1 MTKVLTR
8 VLLRVTRSDLTD
20 FGLECLGPLTAPID
34 GPDVQ
39 GDQGLTLVPQ
49 GHPGAAFEAV

>member
-1 MTKVLTR
+1 MTR
-8 VLLRVTRSDLTD
+8 DFLRVTRSDLTD